1 MNKKPR
7 LNFLCWFRRS
17 RSEVSFSK
25 SLDIMRLEYLIFK
38 VFWVFFGGVGFSRSV
53 YIHILKS
60 AVADITE
67 YLTKWPI
74 FKLTNEHNM
83 DIARLHILKSTID
96 TWSIVILPDKAL
108 LLCSDN
114 VLPCVVTAFVPD
126 DVLPCVVT
134 AFVPADVLGGLVLVG
149 TGWMKQIPRQ
159 VAVKET

>member
-38 VFWVFFGGVGFSRSV
+38 VFLGFFFLGGGGWGFLEAST
-53 YIHILKS
+53 YISLK
-60 AVADITE
+60 VLLADITE

-96 TWSIVILPDKAL
+96 TWSIVTLPDKVL
-108 LLCSDN
+108 LLCS
-114 VLPCVVTAFVPD
+114 D

-134 AFVPADVLGGLVLVG
+134 AFVPANVLGGLVLVG
-149 TGWMKQIPRQ
+149 TGWTKQIPWQ

>member
-17 RSEVSFSK
+17 RSEISFSK

-38 VFWVFFGGVGFSRSV
+38 VFLGFFGGWGFLEAST
-53 YIHILKS
+53 YISLK
-60 AVADITE
+60 VLLADITE

-74 FKLTNEHNM
+74 FKLANEHNM

-108 LLCSDN
+108 LLCSD
-114 VLPCVVTAFVPD
+114 

-149 TGWMKQIPRQ
+149 TGWRKQIPWQ

>member
-38 VFWVFFGGVGFSRSV
+38 VFLGFFGGWGFLEAST
-53 YIHILKS
+53 YISLK
-60 AVADITE
+60 VLLADITE
-67 YLTKWPI
+67 YLTKWTI
-74 FKLTNEHNM
+74 FKLANEHNM

-96 TWSIVILPDKAL
+96 TWSIVILPDKAY
-108 LLCSDN
+108 LLCS
-114 VLPCVVTAFVPD
+114 D

-134 AFVPADVLGGLVLVG
+134 AFIPADVLGGLVLAG
-149 TGWMKQIPRQ
+149 TEWTKQIPWQ
-159 VAVKET
+159 AAVKET

>member
-1 MNKKPR
+1 MNKKPQ
-7 LNFLCWFRRS
+7 LNFLCWFRRG

-25 SLDIMRLEYLIFK
+25 SLDLMRLEYLIFK
-38 VFWVFFGGVGFSRSV
+38 VFLGFFFWVFLETST
-53 YIHILKS
+53 YISLK
-60 AVADITE
+60 VLLADITE

-74 FKLTNEHNM
+74 FKLANEHNM

-108 LLCSDN
+108 LLCSDD
-114 VLPCVVTAFVPD
+114 VLLCVVTAFVPD

-134 AFVPADVLGGLVLVG
+134 AFVPPDVLGGLVIVG